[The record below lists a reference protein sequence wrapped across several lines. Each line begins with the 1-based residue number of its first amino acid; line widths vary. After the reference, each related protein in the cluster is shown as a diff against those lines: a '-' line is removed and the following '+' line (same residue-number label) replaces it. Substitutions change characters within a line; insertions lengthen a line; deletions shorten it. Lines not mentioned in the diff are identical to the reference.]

1 MVQKMSKITFTE
13 EEVKSLEVVRD
24 MLCAKW
30 DEANFLS
37 MAYDLLRPA
46 YFAVDELVDE
56 IICNQNSLDN

>member
-1 MVQKMSKITFTE
+1 MSKITFTE

-24 MLCAKW
+24 MLSAKW
-30 DEANFLS
+30 NEANSLS